1 MCGFRLLNR
10 HDDVTFYSLEG
21 SLTKSAGYPA
31 CEPGIKEFNLAP
43 WYKKMIVLETTGAV
57 AMFKGDE
64 IAGAAGVWW
73 RIEFELRLISCL
85 PIIHYN
91 PLFSATPEMIID
103 PCGLKKCPG
112 SLSTGSG
119 PP

>member
-43 WYKKMIVLETTGAV
+43 WYKKNDCFGNYRGGGNVQG
-57 AMFKGDE
+57 G
-64 IAGAAGVWW
+64 
-73 RIEFELRLISCL
+73 
-85 PIIHYN
+85 
-91 PLFSATPEMIID
+91 
-103 PCGLKKCPG
+103 
-112 SLSTGSG
+112 
-119 PP
+119 